1 MKIKI
6 IDLLN
11 MNENKLPNRIKVF
24 NTIFEIVGKN
34 YYATSGDYE
43 NMNLLEWVHNIDDLN
58 EQVEIIEE
66 NDSFTGVKFFSN
78 GNCFFGVD
86 TSGELKPKDG
96 VVVDSKI
103 EKIDINRMLQTK
115 KWKRDKNAWKKINE
129 LIDEVN
135 KLKEKL

>member
-43 NMNLLEWVHNIDDLN
+43 NMNLLEWVHDIDDLN

-66 NDSFTGVKFFSN
+66 DK
-78 GNCFFGVD
+78 
-86 TSGELKPKDG
+86 
-96 VVVDSKI
+96 KI
-103 EKIDINRMLQTK
+103 EKLKIENGKIVGNWENGSIYNYTLSAPQTVIV
-115 KWKRDKNAWKKINE
+115 KKINE

-135 KLKEKL
+135 KLKENK